1 MYVKRKGAAVALV
14 FALSLLL
21 VYVTPVVKEGKAN
34 FFPFEPTNPIIIIE
48 SPTNST
54 YNVTSLT
61 LNVTIKTMKTLFEDT
76 NPEQLPNATRLVTY
90 TLDGEKPKVITEIS
104 YNPNVTVGSS
114 VIFTGIAVLP
124 ELTEGPHNVTVHAEY
139 DYNPYD
145 IHRESESSVY
155 FIIDTTPPFPT
166 TVVATSMITVALIS
180 TGLLVYFKKRNHKTK
195 P

>member
-1 MYVKRKGAAVALV
+1 MKHVKRKRTAVALV

-21 VYVTPVVKEGKAN
+21 VYVTTVVEEGKAN
-34 FFPFEPTNPIIIIE
+34 FFPFEPTSPVIIIK

-54 YNVTSLT
+54 YNVTALT

-76 NPEQLPNATRLVTY
+76 NPEKMPNATRLVTY
-90 TLDGEKPKVITEIS
+90 TLDGEKPKVVTETS

-124 ELTEGPHNVTVHAEY
+124 ELTEGPHNITVHAEY

-145 IHRESESSVY
+145 IHRESESNVY
-155 FIIDTTPPFPT
+155 LIIDSTPPFPT
-166 TVVATSMITVALIS
+166 TIVAASMITVALIG
-180 TGLLVYFKKRNHKTK
+180 TGLLVCFKKRKH
-195 P
+195 